1 MSYRI
6 DMLHLSHTN
15 PRHRITQV
23 PPILSRTTASDTHYY
38 SLRLPP
44 IDPTN
49 PGGSKWERNVPPPKL
64 VCIAVLLDGCQFPC
78 SCCWCISGYVVD
90 GCACVDHKGICIR
103 RVEVGGSGNRSE
115 WQPRWLVVMPDCT
128 APLAIHTYKQ
138 TNNHTRTRAIQTT
151 MYTDYLNT
159 AAGR

>member
-90 GCACVDHKGICIR
+90 GCRMCRPQRNLHSSS
-103 RVEVGGSGNRSE
+103 GSRWV
-115 WQPRWLVVMPDCT
+115 WQPIRVAASLAGGDVRLYCT
-128 APLAIHTYKQ
+128 SRNTYKQ